1 MAGEENHLEII
12 KLSSFKKSGNLVGKP
27 LEGHKLKNVLMTVG
41 NLSTDKRALWRKGT
55 RVGDPGTEGPN

>member
-41 NLSTDKRALWRKGT
+41 NPSTDKAHM
-55 RVGDPGTEGPN
+55 VGNTE